1 MHIKRLFL
9 MILAALFSIGVIAE
23 EEDKI
28 KRIEPLFW
36 WVGMENPELQVMVY
50 GDDIAELQP
59 TIDYPGVQLKRTIHV
74 ENPNY
79 LFLDLYIHNQA
90 QPGTFDIRFQ
100 RNGQTVKRHPYELR
114 ARNQKPDD
122 HQGFNN
128 SDVIY
133 LVTPDRFANG
143 NPNNDEVPSLIE
155 GKNREFKGG
164 RHGGDI
170 QGIINH
176 LDYIDRM
183 GYTALWLNPV
193 LENDMADHSYHG
205 YATTDYYQVD
215 ARMGSNELYKK
226 LSHQAKERG
235 IKLIMD
241 MIPNHCGSNHWWM
254 EDPPSDNWV
263 HYQDSFQITNHRR
276 TTVRDPHAAKADH
289 KKFTHGWFVSAMPDM
304 NQDNPLM
311 ANYLIQNSIWW
322 VEYADLSGIRVDTYP
337 YSGKK
342 FMARWTCRMMEEYPN
357 LNIVGEEWSL
367 NPAVVAYWQQG
378 KENPDGYTSCLPS
391 LMDFPLHNGLI
402 SALNEEEGW
411 NSGWIKAYEALSN
424 DFQYADPDN
433 LVIFPDNHD
442 MSRFFTQVGEDYG
455 LYKLGIS
462 YVLTMRGIPQ
472 IFYGTE
478 ILMANPGTD
487 AHGIIRSD
495 FPGGWPGDQ
504 TNAFTGKGLSPQKKA
519 AQDFMKKLLNWRKQ
533 KEVIHTGRLMHF
545 APENGVYVYFR
556 YNDNNKV
563 MVVLNKSKKS
573 RQLDLSRFSEVL
585 EPGSRATNIITGN
598 EYTLNGTLKV
608 GGKTPLILEID
619 ENQ

>member
-1 MHIKRLFL
+1 MIMAAFL
-9 MILAALFSIGVIAE
+9 AIGASAGE
-23 EEDKI
+23 GEKI
-28 KRIEPLFW
+28 HRVEPLFW

-50 GDDIAELQP
+50 GEDIAALQP
-59 TIDYPGVQLKRTIHV
+59 AIDYEGVRLKRAIRV

-79 LFLDLYIHNQA
+79 LFLDLYIDKQA
-90 QPGTFDIRFQ
+90 KPGTFDIQFR
-100 RNGQTVKRHPYELR
+100 RKGETVESHPYELR
-114 ARNQKPDD
+114 SRNQKPQE

-128 SDVIY
+128 GDVIY
-133 LVTPDRFANG
+133 LITPDRFANG
-143 NPNNDEVPSLIE
+143 NPDNDEVPSLIE
-155 GKNREFKGG
+155 GKNRDAKGG
-164 RHGGDI
+164 RHGGDL
-170 QGIINH
+170 QGIIDH

-183 GYTALWLNPV
+183 GYTAIWLNPV
-193 LENDMADHSYHG
+193 LENDMPDHSYHG

-226 LSHQAKERG
+226 LSHKAKERG

-263 HYQDSFQITNHRR
+263 HYQDSFQVTNHRR
-276 TTVRDPHAAKADH
+276 TTVRDPHASQADH
-289 KKFTHGWFVSAMPDM
+289 KKFTHGWFVSAMPDL

-311 ANYLIQNSIWW
+311 AQYLIQNSIWW
-322 VEYADLSGIRVDTYP
+322 VEYADLNGIRVDTYP

-367 NPAVVAYWQQG
+367 NPAVVAYWQEG
-378 KENPDGYTSCLPS
+378 KENADGYTSCLPS
-391 LMDFPLHNGLI
+391 LMDFPLHNGLL
-402 SALNEEEGW
+402 SALKEEEGW
-411 NSGWIKAYEALSN
+411 NRGWIKAYEALSN
-424 DFQYADPDN
+424 DFQYADPYN

-442 MSRFFTQVGEDYG
+442 MSRFFTQIGEDYG

-462 YVLTMRGIPQ
+462 YILTMRGIPQ

-487 AHGIIRSD
+487 DHGIIRSD

-504 TNAFTGKGLSPQKKA
+504 TNAFTGEGLSKQKKA

-533 KEVIHTGRLMHF
+533 KEVIHNGRLMHF
-545 APENGVYVYFR
+545 APQNGVYVYFR
-556 YNDNNKV
+556 YNEQEKV
-563 MVVLNKSKKS
+563 MVVLNKSKES
-573 RQLDLSRFSEVL
+573 RQIDLSRFSEIL
-585 EPGSRATNIITGN
+585 EPGSRATDVISGN
-598 EYTLNGTLKV
+598 QYTLNGTLKV
-608 GGKTPLILEID
+608 AGKTPLILEVD
-619 ENQ
+619 EH